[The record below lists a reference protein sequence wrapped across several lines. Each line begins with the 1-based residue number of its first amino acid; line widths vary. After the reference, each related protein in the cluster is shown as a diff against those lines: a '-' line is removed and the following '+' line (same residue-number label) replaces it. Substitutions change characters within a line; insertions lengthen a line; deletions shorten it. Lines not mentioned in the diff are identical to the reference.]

1 MNEKMMKKLLMK
13 TLLAF
18 MLPALLPQ
26 TAAAYDF
33 MVGDLCYDINADGTS
48 VTVTLKFYDPWEFV
62 PGSGYSN
69 LGDVVIPET
78 VTYGDTTYTVTG
90 IDDNAFLYSDLT
102 SVTIPNTVTY
112 IGYAA
117 FGGCSGLTS
126 VIIGNS
132 VNYMGDGPFGGCS
145 GLESIIVDAG
155 NATYDSRDNC
165 NAIIETATNTLLQ
178 GSNSTTCIPNSVTSI
193 GEAAFSDCNG
203 LTSITIPNSV
213 TSIGAYAFSAFSE
226 CSGLTSVI
234 GADSV
239 AYIGTGAFTSTPWFD
254 NLPDGLV
261 YIGLVAYKYKGAMPS
276 GTSIEIKEGTK
287 SISGDCFDARYGE
300 DFSGLT
306 SVTIPNSVTSIG
318 VHAFSGCSG
327 LTSVTIPN
335 SVTEIGGGAFYGCSG
350 LTSVTIPNSVTY
362 IDESVFKRCSGLTS
376 VTIGSSVT
384 EINQY
389 AFEECYNIAEMTCL
403 AQIPPQAS
411 GMLYYTQ
418 YENCMLYV
426 PIGTKTAYATTYPW
440 SRFKDI
446 IEIGTSLTGD
456 VTGDGKVDVNDVN
469 TVINIILG
477 KAEGN
482 SAASDVTGD
491 GKVDIGDVNAII
503 NKVLGK

>member
-48 VTVTLKFYDPWEFV
+48 VTVTLKFYDPWEFD

-90 IDDNAFLYSDLT
+90 IGDIAFLLSDLT

-112 IGYAA
+112 IGESA
-117 FGGCSGLTS
+117 FERCSGLTS

-132 VNYMGDGPFGGCS
+132 VTSIGHSAFGLCS

-178 GSNSTTCIPNSVTSI
+178 GSNSTTRIPNSITSI
-193 GEAAFSDCNG
+193 GEYAFNACNG

-213 TSIGAYAFSAFSE
+213 TSIGAFAFSE

-239 AYIGTGAFTSTPWFD
+239 AYIGSDVFWDTPWFD

-287 SISGDCFDARYGE
+287 SISGYCFDARYGE

-327 LTSVTIPN
+327 LTSITIPN
-335 SVTEIGGGAFYGCSG
+335 SVTSIDSSAFYGCSG

-389 AFEECYNIAEMTCL
+389 AFQECYNIAEMTCL

-482 SAASDVTGD
+482 LAAGDVTGD

>member
-26 TAAAYDF
+26 TAAAQFEGDPYDF

-48 VTVTLKFYDPWEFV
+48 VTVTIKIYNEIAPV
-62 PGSGYSN
+62 SGYSN

-78 VTYGDTTYTVTG
+78 VTYGDTTYTVTR
-90 IDDNAFLYSDLT
+90 IDDFAFIYSDLT
-102 SVTIPNTVTY
+102 SVTIPNSVTS
-112 IGYAA
+112 IGDYA
-117 FGGCSGLTS
+117 FYKCSGLTS

-132 VNYMGDGPFGGCS
+132 VNYMGDGPFRYCS

-178 GSNSTTCIPNSVTSI
+178 GSNSTTRIPNSITSI
-193 GEAAFSDCNG
+193 GEYAFSDCNG

-213 TSIGAYAFSAFSE
+213 TSIGECAFSDLN
-226 CSGLTSVI
+226 GLTSVI

-239 AYIGTGAFTSTPWFD
+239 AYIGSGAFTGTPWFD

-287 SISGDCFDARYGE
+287 SISGHCFAAGWGI

-306 SVTIPNSVTSIG
+306 SVTIPNSVTSIE
-318 VHAFSGCSG
+318 SS
-327 LTSVTIPN
+327 
-335 SVTEIGGGAFYGCSG
+335 AFYGCSG
-350 LTSVTIPNSVTY
+350 LTSITIPNSVTY
-362 IDESVFKRCSGLTS
+362 IDYGVFEHCSGLTS

-384 EINQY
+384 EINGS
-389 AFEECYNIAEMTCL
+389 AFQGCSNIAEMTCL
-403 AQIPPQAS
+403 AQIPPQAPN
-411 GMLYYTQ
+411 GLLDYGVCD
-418 YENCMLYV
+418 NCKLYV
-426 PIGTKTAYATTYPW
+426 PAGSKSAYATTYPW

-482 SAASDVTGD
+482 LAAGDVTGD

>member
-1 MNEKMMKKLLMK
+1 MK

-78 VTYGDTTYTVTG
+78 VTYGDTTYTVTR
-90 IDDNAFLYSDLT
+90 IDDDAFLYSDLT

-112 IGYAA
+112 IGSAA
-117 FGGCSGLTS
+117 FGGCRGLTS

-132 VNYMGDGPFGGCS
+132 VNYMGDGPFRLCS

-155 NATYDSRDNC
+155 NATYDSRENC

-178 GSNSTTCIPNSVTSI
+178 GSNSTTRIPNSITSI
-193 GEAAFSDCNG
+193 GEYAFFDCNG

-213 TSIGAYAFSAFSE
+213 TSIGYNAFSAE

-239 AYIGTGAFTSTPWFD
+239 AYIGTGAFTGTPWFD

-287 SISGDCFDARYGE
+287 SISGHCFAAV
-300 DFSGLT
+300 SGLT
-306 SVTIPNSVTSIG
+306 SVTIPYSVTSIGEYAFNDCSGLTSITIPNSVTSIESG
-318 VHAFSGCSG
+318 AFNGCSG
-327 LTSVTIPN
+327 LTSI
-335 SVTEIGGGAFYGCSG
+335 
-350 LTSVTIPNSVTY
+350 TIPNSVTY
-362 IDESVFKRCSGLTS
+362 IDYGVFGRCSGLTS

-384 EINQY
+384 EINGN
-389 AFEECYNIAEMTCL
+389 AFQGCSNIAEMTCL
-403 AQIPPQAS
+403 AQIPPQAPN
-411 GMLYYTQ
+411 GLLGYGVCD
-418 YENCMLYV
+418 NCKLYV
-426 PIGTKTAYATTYPW
+426 PAGSKSAYATTYPW

-482 SAASDVTGD
+482 SAESDVTGD